1 MGLMEFEKK
10 HSGFFSWKHYF
21 SSAIG
26 FSICYTL
33 SGFFCILQLSVP
45 PDHYSLMWLPS
56 GIGLVMF
63 LVLGNS
69 AFLWVLISSF
79 VINTYFYISKH
90 YDHLEAFRLF
100 LGALNALIDVLQAFI
115 AWKIVLAFEKSQ
127 KHPLFSKNSQLIS
140 FFFFVCLIPSIITSG
155 ILIIV
160 KTFERS
166 NEIDFAT
173 FLRLS
178 IYLTV
183 GNTIGILLVA
193 PLFWAIKVK
202 QSFKKEIKQF
212 PFTIAIVVIAILL
225 LSFYKFSSIVFLII
239 PLLVFLARKGNLL
252 HSIIV
257 SFIICIL
264 LSVGTAYGKGFFGI
278 HFDSETSFET
288 VLFLLPMMFVLYIA
302 TIAFAEL
309 KLHQEKLQTLVDESV
324 STLEISE
331 QRYRMLAE
339 NVADVIWV
347 MNLTQGKFTFISP
360 SVFQLRG
367 VTVEE
372 AMQESLV
379 SSLGPESAKSVIE
392 KLAVS
397 IKSLEDH
404 PNEKKYSY
412 DEIQQYRKDG
422 SLIWIET
429 VTHLVINSNGEMEV
443 MGVSRDI
450 NERKKAEVILTESK
464 NKLNDLNAT
473 KDKFFSIIAHDL
485 MSPFNTLIGFCSLL
499 LRQAEKND
507 MNAVTL
513 SAKLMQDSAEK
524 TRSLLKNLL
533 EWSRTQTGNIAYIP
547 EMIELASILEEETDL
562 LLSSAQQKG
571 IELQMNIP
579 IKTMVFA
586 DKYML
591 RTIFRNIISNAIK
604 YTYPGGLIKVS
615 VENKQSDW
623 LFKIM
628 DNGVGMEPAVCE
640 TIFIIGAHKSEAGT
654 QKEQGT
660 GLGLI
665 LCKEFVVRN
674 GGKIWVESKLGEGS
688 AFYFTLPATTV

>member
-1 MGLMEFEKK
+1 MELEKK
-10 HSGFFSWKHYF
+10 HLELFSWKHYF
-21 SSAIG
+21 GSAIG
-26 FSICYTL
+26 FSVCYTL

-69 AFLWVLISSF
+69 AFLWILISSF
-79 VINTYFYISKH
+79 IINTYFYVSKNLN
-90 YDHLEAFRLF
+90 HLEPVRLV
-100 LGALNALIDVLQAFI
+100 LGALNALVDVLQAFI
-115 AWKIVLAFEKSQ
+115 AWKIVIALEKRQ
-127 KHPLFSKNSQLIS
+127 KHPLFSKNAQLIS

-155 ILIIV
+155 ILIII
-160 KTFERS
+160 KTFERPDG
-166 NEIDFAT
+166 IDFAT
-173 FLRLS
+173 FFRFS

-193 PLFWAIKVK
+193 PLYWAIKTK
-202 QSFKKEIKQF
+202 QTNKIEFKQF
-212 PFTIAIVVIAILL
+212 PFTIAFGVTAILL
-225 LSFYKFSSIVFLII
+225 LSFYKFSSILFLII
-239 PLLVFLARKGNLL
+239 PILVFLARKGNLL

-257 SFIICIL
+257 SFIICII
-264 LSVGTAYGKGFFGI
+264 LSVGTAYGMGFFGI
-278 HFDSETSFET
+278 HLDAETSFET
-288 VLFLLPMMFVLYIA
+288 VLFLLSSMFVLYIA
-302 TIAFAEL
+302 TITFAEL
-309 KLHQEKLQTLVDESV
+309 KLHQEKLQSLVDESV
-324 STLEISE
+324 STMEISE

-347 MNLTQGKFTFISP
+347 LNLAQGKFTFISP

-372 AMQESLV
+372 AMQESLET
-379 SSLGPESAKSVIE
+379 SLSPESAKTVIE
-392 KLAVS
+392 KIAAA
-397 IKSLEDH
+397 IKDLEES
-404 PNEKKYSY
+404 PEEKRFYY
-412 DEIQQYRKDG
+412 DEIQQYKKDG

-429 VTHLVINSNGEMEV
+429 VTHLVINSNGETEV

-547 EMIELASILEEETDL
+547 ELFELSSILEEETDL

-571 IELQMNIP
+571 IELQLNIP
-579 IKTMVFA
+579 INTSVYA

-604 YTYPGGLIKVS
+604 YTYPGGIIKVS

-623 LFKIM
+623 QFKVM

-640 TIFIIGAHKSEAGT
+640 NIFIIGAHKSEAGT

-665 LCKEFVVRN
+665 LCKEFVERN
-674 GGKIWVESKLGEGS
+674 AGKIWVESKLGEGS
-688 AFYFTLPATTV
+688 SFFFTLPIINS